1 MQASRLLSILMLLQ
15 SRGRMSAQALADEVE
30 ASVRTIY
37 RDIDQLSASGV
48 PVVVE
53 RGASGGFH
61 LLDGWRTRLTGLTA
75 VEAQALFMAGLPGP
89 ASQLGL
95 GGARASAE
103 LKVLAALPAE
113 WQADARRV
121 GSRFHLD
128 PIGWYQNASRVEH
141 LPAVAEAVWG
151 ERRIAIRYESWK
163 DVVDRVVDPLG
174 LVLKAGE
181 WYLVA
186 NAGKEPRIYRMAKI
200 LTLTVRE
207 ERFTRPRKFDLS
219 KFWTASME
227 RFEASRHHGTAT
239 LRVSPSGLKRLR
251 GMSAANAEAADRTA
265 GKPARDGWVNV
276 TIPIES
282 VEHAAGEIVRLGAE
296 AEVIEPAEL
305 RARIAETARE
315 MALLYDVTL
324 SPALSQGRG
333 RKSR

>member
-1 MQASRLLSILMLLQ
+1 MRASRLLTILMLLQ
-15 SRGRMSAQALADEVE
+15 SRGRMSATALAGELE

-53 RGASGGFH
+53 RGAAGGFQ
-61 LLDGWRTRLTGLTA
+61 LLDGWRTRLTGLTP

-89 ASQLGL
+89 ATQLGL

-128 PIGWYQNASRVEH
+128 PVGWYQNASRVDH
-141 LPAVAEAVWG
+141 LPAVAQAVWG
-151 ERRIAIRYESWK
+151 EKRIRIRYESWK
-163 DVVDRVVDPLG
+163 GVAERLIEPLG

-186 NAGKEPRIYRMAKI
+186 SAGKEPRTYRLAKVLG
-200 LTLTVRE
+200 LTATDE
-207 ERFTRPRKFDLS
+207 KFSRPKKFDLA
-219 KFWTASME
+219 KFWAASIE
-227 RFEASRHHGTAT
+227 RFEAGLYRDSAVLRASPAGLRRLRALGTA
-239 LRVSPSGLKRLR
+239 V
-251 GMSAANAEAADRTA
+251 AQAADRTA
-265 GKPARDGWVNV
+265 GKPDRKGWVRV

-282 VEHAAGEIVRLGAE
+282 VDHAARELIRLGAE

-305 RARIAETARE
+305 RRRLAGNARDIVAI
-315 MALLYDVTL
+315 Y
-324 SPALSQGRG
+324 
-333 RKSR
+333 SR

>member
-15 SRGRMSAQALADEVE
+15 SRGRMSARALAGELE

-37 RDIDQLSASGV
+37 RDIDQLSAAGV

-53 RGASGGFH
+53 RGAAGGFQ

-103 LKVLAALPAE
+103 MKVLAALPAE

-128 PIGWYQNASRVEH
+128 PIGWYQSASRVDH
-141 LPAVAEAVWG
+141 LPAVADAVWS

-163 DVVDRVVDPLG
+163 GVVDRIVDPLG

-186 NAGKEPRIYRMAKI
+186 NAGKEPRTYRLAKI
-200 LTLTVRE
+200 LALTVRDE
-207 ERFTRPRKFDLS
+207 HFMRPKKFDLA

-227 RFEASRHHGTAT
+227 RFEASLHRGTAT
-239 LRVSPSGLKRLR
+239 LRVSPSGMKRLR
-251 GMSAANAEAADRTA
+251 AMSAAIAESADRTA
-265 GKPARDGWVNV
+265 GKPARNGWMRV

-282 VEHAAGEIVRLGAE
+282 VQHAAGELVRLGAE

-305 RARIAETARE
+305 RARLAGVARD
-315 MALLYDVTL
+315 MAKLYGGSKMRQRT
-324 SPALSQGRG
+324 SSTPRG
-333 RKSR
+333 R